1 MNTNSNDLLPISE
14 TMLIPLSARAAETY
28 RDNPLIVDEK
38 SAEIIS
44 KINTEN
50 KVIDGGNISTHGIL
64 ARTKVTDNEVKNI
77 LAENSDATIINLGA
91 GLYTTFM
98 DGRATNPP
106 RYGHWKRSIKE
117 GGPLLFLSTLF
128 LWKRIILMP

>member
-91 GLYTTFM
+91 GLDMRFV
-98 DGRATNPP
+98 NPP
-106 RYGHWKRSIKE
+106 AESPQYVAHRTFLARY
-117 GGPLLFLSTLF
+117 
-128 LWKRIILMP
+128 